1 MSKGKRKMETT
12 EPVSDD
18 TIRPN
23 TACRLKFCIPFQN
36 VKTRNLPNVNED
48 SEIVIFV
55 LLWVLITKVLCY
67 TVIMELNSCFCDL
80 RV

>member
-1 MSKGKRKMETT
+1 MSKGKTKMETT

-18 TIRPN
+18 TVRPN
-23 TACRLKFCIPFQN
+23 AACRFKFCIAFQN
-36 VKTRNLPNVNED
+36 VKTRNLPNVNTD

-55 LLWVLITKVLCY
+55 LLWVLITKFLCY
-67 TVIMELNSCFCDL
+67 TVITELNSCFCDL